1 MSDAPTQRFSG
12 KVQPTVAEQPPP
24 GGAGLAIRI
33 LLPSDLSQVQQL
45 LEAAPGAA
53 NWPEATIRTSI
64 NSSQTLA
71 FAAEEEGTIAGFIF
85 GTDVALEAEILN
97 LAVRPQSRRRGIAT
111 ALVYHLLRHWQLRHV
126 QGIFLEARES
136 NLAAI
141 NFYERLGFRQ
151 IGRRKKY
158 YSEPEED
165 ALVLE
170 RGTSNPQFGTR

>member
-1 MSDAPTQRFSG
+1 M
-12 KVQPTVAEQPPP
+12 AEEPLS
-24 GGAGLAIRI
+24 GGAGLAIRK
-33 LLPSDLSQVQQL
+33 LLPSDVSQGQQL

-53 NWPEATIRTSI
+53 NWPEDTIRTSI
-64 NSSQTLA
+64 SSSQTLA
-71 FAAEEEGTIAGFIF
+71 FAAEEEGTIAGCIF
-85 GTDVALEAEILN
+85 GTDVAEEAEILN

-111 ALVYHLLRHWQLRHV
+111 ALVYHLLRQWQLRHV
-126 QGIFLEARES
+126 QRIFLEARES

-151 IGRRKKY
+151 IGRRKAY

-170 RGTSNPQFGTR
+170 RGATEK